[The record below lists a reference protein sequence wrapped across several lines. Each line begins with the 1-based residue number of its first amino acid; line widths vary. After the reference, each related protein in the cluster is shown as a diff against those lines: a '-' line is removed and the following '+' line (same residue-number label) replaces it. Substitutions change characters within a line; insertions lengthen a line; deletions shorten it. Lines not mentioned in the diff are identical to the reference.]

1 MRSVK
6 ISTPVVWTLWLLA
19 SICFVVALPVAEA
32 PIKQIAILGY
42 VVLQGAVIFL
52 PRRREE

>member
-1 MRSVK
+1 MRSLK